1 MNSLKGQGQ
10 KTVRLR
16 LAYGLLALAFFVV
29 AGAGLAACGT
39 ASTGGNASDSASPS
53 SSAAGDAGKGAAPTT
68 LVVGSDA
75 AYAPFEY
82 VNEKGEIV
90 GWDIE
95 LIRKLG
101 ELGGFQVEIR
111 NLPWDSLFQEV
122 KNGGVDAAISAITIT
137 DERKLTYDFSDP
149 YYVAHQLVLVPEDSP
164 IRSLEDLKTKARYVG
179 VQNATTGHIVAQNLL
194 GKTSPKIKAYE
205 STPLA
210 IQDMLGGNTDAVI
223 ADNAVVVEYVKNNP
237 KAKLRY
243 FDDPSFEKEYYGIMV
258 KKGNAEVLDRI
269 NAALKKAKEE
279 GVIREIFGADVE
291 E

>member
-1 MNSLKGQGQ
+1 MDRDR
-10 KTVRLR
+10 KTETPAALRRLGRR
-16 LAYGLLALAFFVV
+16 LLPLFFLVAF
-29 AGAGLAACGT
+29 GAGLAACG
-39 ASTGGNASDSASPS
+39 GGSQGGG
-53 SSAAGDAGKGAAPTT
+53 AAGGGASSEGPAAGGEKTI

-90 GWDIE
+90 GWDID
-95 LIRKLG
+95 LIHKLG

-137 DERKLTYDFSDP
+137 DDRKLTYDFSDP

-164 IRSLEDLKTKARYVG
+164 IQTLEDLKTKARYVG

-223 ADNAVVVEYVKNNP
+223 ADNAVVIEYVKNNP

-291 E
+291 